1 MPILYGII
9 RTCFHAST
17 GSGKTTI
24 TSLISRLYDIDSGS
38 ITVDGVDIRDID
50 KDVLRKRIAVVLQ
63 DVFIF
68 SGDVKGNINLN
79 NNNISYDKVV
89 ESSKYVNAHRFIS
102 KLGKK
107 YDHEVKERGESFS
120 AGEKQLLSFA
130 RALAFNPDIL
140 ILDEATS
147 SIDTE
152 TEALI
157 QDAIIKLIEGRTTII
172 VAHRL
177 STIKHADKIVV
188 LHKGEIKEVGKHD
201 ELIAKGGMYYDL
213 YKLQVEA

>member
-1 MPILYGII
+1 
-9 RTCFHAST
+9 
-17 GSGKTTI
+17 
-24 TSLISRLYDIDSGS
+24 
-38 ITVDGVDIRDID
+38 
-50 KDVLRKRIAVVLQ
+50 
-63 DVFIF
+63 
-68 SGDVKGNINLN
+68 VKGNINLN